1 VRRSVLE
8 ELGGWDAN
16 SLTED
21 VELAIRLVEKNHL
34 IKYAPDVISE
44 QETVNALG
52 DLVKQRV
59 RWFRGYMETA
69 LKYGRLFN
77 RLNRKTADAEISLA
91 GPFMMVVSLL
101 SYINWFLIALF
112 LSQNTPII
120 MVTGIVIAL
129 TAISLISVGLAVT
142 AMERPIKLH
151 NLLWIPTVY
160 IYWFLQIIIAFWAFL
175 QLVFKRKRV
184 WSRTVKKGFAVPK
197 ATPI

>member
-1 VRRSVLE
+1 MEEKAWYQALLLGREDLHLFIPLNGSNQFVRRSVLE

-77 RLNRKTADAEISLA
+77 RLTER
-91 GPFMMVVSLL
+91 LL
-101 SYINWFLIALF
+101 TLKFL
-112 LSQNTPII
+112 
-120 MVTGIVIAL
+120 
-129 TAISLISVGLAVT
+129 
-142 AMERPIKLH
+142 
-151 NLLWIPTVY
+151 
-160 IYWFLQIIIAFWAFL
+160 
-175 QLVFKRKRV
+175 
-184 WSRTVKKGFAVPK
+184 
-197 ATPI
+197 